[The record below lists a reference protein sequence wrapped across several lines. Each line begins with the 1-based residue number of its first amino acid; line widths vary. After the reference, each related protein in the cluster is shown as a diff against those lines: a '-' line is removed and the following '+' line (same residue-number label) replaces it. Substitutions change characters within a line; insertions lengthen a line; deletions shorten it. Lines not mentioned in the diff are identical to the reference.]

1 MEEIPM
7 AYATVME
14 FDVDL
19 DTHKRIIAAAG
30 DEPVKGLVVHAAGP
44 SESGILSV
52 DVWDTKADS
61 DRFFT
66 ERLVPAMESLEL
78 AGGPPLRFEELD
90 APVVLRG

>member
-1 MEEIPM
+1 MEEIPV

-19 DTHKRIIAAAG
+19 DTHKRLIAAGG
-30 DEPVKGLVVHAAGP
+30 DEAIKGLIVHVAGP
-44 SESGILSV
+44 SEHGILSI
-52 DVWDTKADS
+52 DVWETKEDS
-61 DRFFT
+61 ERFFT
-66 ERLVPAMESLEL
+66 ERLVPLMESLEL